1 MNVKFTSFGGCPF
14 ETGWYALFMIYSNFS
29 FISANFL
36 KNSLFVITQVLIV
49 ILKYGNKCCA
59 INDKLKSTCRDLR
72 SEAP

>member
-1 MNVKFTSFGGCPF
+1 MEAEINTYQKKSCMTTSD
-14 ETGWYALFMIYSNFS
+14 FS

-36 KNSLFVITQVLIV
+36 RNTLFVTTQVLIV

-59 INDKLKSTCRDLR
+59 INDKLKSTCRDFR